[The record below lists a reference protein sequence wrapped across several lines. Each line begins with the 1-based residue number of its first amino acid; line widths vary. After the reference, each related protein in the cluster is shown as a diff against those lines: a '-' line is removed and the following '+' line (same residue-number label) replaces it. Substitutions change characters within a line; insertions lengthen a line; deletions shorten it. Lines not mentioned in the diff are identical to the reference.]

1 MTLIVLYK
9 RKLMFRQL
17 DQISSILLEAITEA
31 VIIVDDHQ
39 KIMEVN
45 NSAMEIFGYSKEEI
59 IGREFSMLLPSNYH
73 KKHTDFFNEFLNDS
87 NGQRMSMSKDVF
99 GLKKNGEIIELDIE
113 LVPFAIYGRTYVMAL
128 IKDIS
133 AQIEIERNLMIKS
146 RALESA
152 TSGIIITDALK
163 YDNPVIYFNAAFQDM
178 TGYSREEILNH
189 NCRFLH
195 SEDIDQEPL
204 KKLKKAIEKGESCR
218 VLLRN
223 YKKDGTLF
231 WNNLFVMPIKD
242 SEGTVTNFIGIQQDL
257 TDKINEEQVL
267 EHLSTIF
274 DESLN
279 EIHVFDAKTFK
290 FINVNYG
297 AQKNIG
303 YTMDELSNMTPL
315 DILSNVGEQK
325 FHEIVNL
332 LSEKNVEKIE
342 VESVHKR
349 KDGSTYPV
357 EVHLQLSR
365 IGDREVF
372 VAIILD
378 ITERKNYTK
387 KLENKVE
394 ERTKQLKAAL
404 KKEIELNELKTRFLS
419 LLSHEFKTPLSA
431 ILTSAL
437 LLSRYQLTEQQ
448 ENRNKHI
455 RTIIEKVKL
464 LNDILTGFLSIERFE
479 AGNISYQ
486 FSNFKISEIVN
497 NVIYNAKLLLKEGQ
511 KIKYRENI
519 DDLSLYQ
526 DEKIVELILTNLIHN
541 AIKYSPEKSS
551 IYVDIEQNEEQT
563 TIKITDTGIGIPEK
577 DQKNIFD
584 LYFRAENVINTEG
597 TGIGLNIVKNH
608 LDSLNGSISFESKEH
623 HGSTFTVSIPNTA
636 KS

>member
-1 MTLIVLYK
+1 
-9 RKLMFRQL
+9 MFRQI

-31 VIIVDDHQ
+31 VIIVDNHQ

-45 NSAMEIFGYSKEEI
+45 NSAVDMFGHSKDDI
-59 IGREFSMLLPSNYH
+59 IGRDFNILLPSNYH
-73 KKHTDFFNEFLNDS
+73 KDHTDFFNEFLKDS
-87 NGQRMSMSKDVF
+87 TRKRMSESKDIY
-99 GLKKNGEIIELDIE
+99 GLKKDGDIIELDIE
-113 LVPFAIYGRTYVMAL
+113 LIPFSIYSRTYVMAL

-133 AQIEIERNLMIKS
+133 SQIEIERNLMIKS

-152 TSGIIITDALK
+152 TNGIVITDALK
-163 YDNPVIYFNAAFQDM
+163 LDNPIIYFNAAFQNI
-178 TGYSREEILNH
+178 TGYSSEEILNH
-189 NCRFLH
+189 NCRFLY
-195 SEDIDQEPL
+195 DNDLDQEPL
-204 KKLKKAIEKGESCR
+204 NKLKEAIKEGESCR
-218 VLLRN
+218 ALLRN

-242 SEGTVTNFIGIQQDL
+242 NEGLLTNFIGIHQDI
-257 TDKINEEQVL
+257 TDRINEEQTL
-267 EHLSTIF
+267 QHFATIF

-279 EIHVFDAKTFK
+279 EIHVFDAKTLK

-297 AQKNIG
+297 GQKNIG

-315 DILSNVGEQK
+315 DILPYLDEAGFN
-325 FHEIVNL
+325 EIVNVL
-332 LSEKNVEKIE
+332 FERNVEKIE
-342 VESVHKR
+342 IESVHRR

-357 EVHLQLSR
+357 ETHLQLSK

-387 KLENKVE
+387 KLENKVD
-394 ERTKQLKAAL
+394 ERTKQLKVAL
-404 KKEIELNELKTRFLS
+404 RKEIELNELKTKFLS

-455 RTIIEKVKL
+455 RTIIDKAKL
-464 LNDILTGFLSIERFE
+464 LNNILTGFLSIERFE

-486 FSNFKISEIVN
+486 FSNFKISGIVN
-497 NVIYNAKLLLKEGQ
+497 NVIYNAKMLLKDGQ
-511 KIKYRENI
+511 QIKYRENI

-541 AIKYSPEKSS
+541 AIKYSPENSS

-563 TIKITDTGIGIPEK
+563 IIKITDTGIGIPEK
-577 DQKNIFD
+577 DQRNIFD

-623 HGSTFTVSIPNTA
+623 LGTTFTVSIPNTA